1 MPMHG
6 DFYAGKGIGHAV
18 LQTSAGLLS
27 VFNTHTCANYSHKY
41 TGDRV
46 LHFLVQPFSLILWHK
61 SLQRFMVCPPSLLA
75 CIQLLQLLATSLY
88 SILYGI
94 HITLQA
100 AHSAI
105 AGLLMLASEGKVR
118 CRSATFELDM
128 LIVTKPSI
136 ERCLQ
141 SQLRSSNAGSL
152 QTPMQPYASH
162 RCCSL
167 QAWCNLLSNRCSI
180 CNLNNLNCVQN
191 CMVYLAHA
199 TCVFQICSVLR
210 GSSSPQGQLILSSPQ
225 G

>member
-1 MPMHG
+1 MHG

-27 VFNTHTCANYSHKY
+27 VFNTHTCANYSHKCK
-41 TGDRV
+41 GDSTCLCRA
-46 LHFLVQPFSLILWHK
+46 LFCATLLLDHNC
-61 SLQRFMVCPPSLLA
+61 FMIYALSLLT
-75 CIQLLQLLATSLY
+75 CIQLLQLLATTLY

-100 AHSAI
+100 AQSAI
-105 AGLLMLASEGKVR
+105 AGLLMLASKSKVR

-141 SQLRSSNAGSL
+141 SQLRTSNAGSL

-167 QAWCNLLSNRCSI
+167 QAWCKLLSNRCSI
-180 CNLNNLNCVQN
+180 CNLNNLNFVQD
-191 CMVYLAHA
+191 CMVNLAHA

-210 GSSSPQGQLILSSPQ
+210 ASSSSHPL
-225 G
+225 

>member
-41 TGDRV
+41 KGDSAC
-46 LHFLVQPFSLILWHK
+46 LCCALFCATLLLDQNC
-61 SLQRFMVCPPSLLA
+61 FMIYAPSLLT
-75 CIQLLQLLATSLY
+75 CIQLLRLLATTLY

-105 AGLLMLASEGKVR
+105 AGLLMLALEGKVR

-141 SQLRSSNAGSL
+141 SQLRTSNAGSL